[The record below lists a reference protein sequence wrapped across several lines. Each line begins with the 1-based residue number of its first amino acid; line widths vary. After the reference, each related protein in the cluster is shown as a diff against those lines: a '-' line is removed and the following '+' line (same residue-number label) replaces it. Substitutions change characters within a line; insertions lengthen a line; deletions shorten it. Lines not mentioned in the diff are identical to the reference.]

1 MKLPWKNPLEIPLE
15 ELDKIKIEEYIYQL
29 YKEKL
34 LNKPRRKKYWQREYE
49 YRERVMKRLEELRR
63 SRELFP

>member
-15 ELDKIKIEEYIYQL
+15 ELDKIKIEEYIFQL